1 MVVTA
6 AGVIVS
12 AIRGV
17 PAVSRIL
24 LLTRPAEPL
33 MRLAGMQE
41 GTAAAVVGG
50 LLVVDL
56 GSRPAIFPRE
66 SPVTAMGRMA
76 GPSGGGSLSRALAA
90 RLGMDG
96 ARAVARRG

>member
-1 MVVTA
+1 MAHVTLGA
-6 AGVIVS
+6 A
-12 AIRGV
+12 RGV

-41 GTAAAVVGG
+41 GTAAAVGG

-66 SPVTAMGRMA
+66 SPVTAMGRIA

-90 RLGMDG
+90 RLRMDG